1 MPESSFVPA
10 VIACA
15 AALVGAAAAGGGAVL
30 VRGSTAVPAAWWA
43 VVACLAAAA
52 EAGVLAAGGLA
63 DAAGRSSV
71 RLVVVALSLC
81 PIMAILGAKRPQHG
95 VWQFIVGSL
104 AVILALPALSATVVR
119 PGTAPDVH
127 FLERGFVL
135 VLVLVGWLNFVAT
148 RHGLAATLVCAGQA
162 VWCREFLPF
171 FSAASGNGAAPTWPD
186 MVAALLVA
194 TGAAVA
200 ITQSA
205 LATWQR
211 QTRMRRSW
219 EHGPAVASLAD
230 RVDPPFLALR
240 ETLGA
245 AWTLRIAERFNAVA
259 SERRWPWRLGFKG
272 LDITGSAADA
282 PAELA
287 AARTLHGL
295 LRRFVTGGWLA
306 RHGWR

>member
-1 MPESSFVPA
+1 MSDASFLPA
-10 VIACA
+10 VIGCV
-15 AALVGAAAAGGGAVL
+15 AALVGAAAAGGGVVL

-52 EAGVLAAGGLA
+52 ESAGLAAGGLA

-71 RLVVVALSLC
+71 RLVIVALALC

-104 AVILALPALSATVVR
+104 AIILALPALSAAVVR

-127 FLERGFVL
+127 LLERGFVL

-162 VWCREFLPF
+162 VWFREFLPF
-171 FSAASGNGAAPTWPD
+171 LSAASGNGAASAWPD
-186 MVAALLVA
+186 MAAAILVAA
-194 TGAAVA
+194 GAAVA
-200 ITQSA
+200 VTQSA
-205 LATWQR
+205 LATW
-211 QTRMRRSW
+211 RRRITIRVAC
-219 EHGPAVASLAD
+219 ERGPAATTLAN

-245 AWTLRIAERFNAVA
+245 AWTLRIMERFNAVA
-259 SERRWPWRLGFKG
+259 AERQWPWRLGFAG
-272 LDITGSAADA
+272 LDITGSKADA
-282 PAELA
+282 PAERA

-306 RHGWR
+306 RHGWH